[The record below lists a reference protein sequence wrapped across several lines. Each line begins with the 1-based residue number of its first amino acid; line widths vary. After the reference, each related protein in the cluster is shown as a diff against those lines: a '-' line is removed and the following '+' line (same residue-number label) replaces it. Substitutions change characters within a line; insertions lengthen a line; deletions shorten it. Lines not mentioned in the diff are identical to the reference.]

1 MVLNKYYNFLRSFL
15 CLIFFQ
21 LNGTSSADETALLEG
36 TEGLNDMGRG
46 LRQIHGFLPTLPK
59 WKYSQFIA
67 VNPLGLYIDS

>member
-1 MVLNKYYNFLRSFL
+1 MVLNKYYNFLRSFQ

-46 LRQIHGFLPTLPK
+46 LQQIHGFLPILPK